1 MTTTLTRRSLFILP
15 ALPALAQVP
24 FALCPAAAQEV
35 GVGVEVGIAPPPL
48 RVETVPPPPSPAHE
62 WVPGHW
68 QWNGAQWVWRPGHY
82 LRRPTP
88 VSYWVPAAW
97 VPTPSGRYRYVPGHW
112 ARR

>member
-1 MTTTLTRRSLFILP
+1 MTTTMTRRSLFLVP
-15 ALPALAQVP
+15 VLAPLAQLP
-24 FALCPAAAQEV
+24 FASSMATAQQ
-35 GVGVEVGIAPPPL
+35 VGVEVGVAPPPL
-48 RVETVPPPPSPAHE
+48 RVEPVPPPPSPAHE

-88 VSYWVPAAW
+88 VSYWVPAEW
-97 VPTPSGRYRYVPGHW
+97 VATPRGRWRYVPGHW